1 MPLASWVACRGQCL
15 LLCVVGKGIYSN
27 ALGFLGGV
35 SWAMLVARV
44 CQLYPNA
51 ASATLVHKFFLVFS
65 KWCVHVLSCAELHCN
80 TEDDT
85 MLLCTLLYRCKVETL
100 GASNS
105 RSVGGSALTAT
116 TTTVS
121 VITTAFFP
129 GQPG

>member
-1 MPLASWVACRGQCL
+1 M
-15 LLCVVGKGIYSN
+15 VGKGIYSN

-51 ASATLVHKFFLVFS
+51 VSATLVHKFFLVFS

-80 TEDDT
+80 TEDDR
-85 MLLCTLLYRCKVETL
+85 MLLYRCKVETL
-100 GASNS
+100 GASSS
-105 RSVGGSALTAT
+105 RSVGASALTAT

-121 VITTAFFP
+121 VSQQPFFQDNLGEP
-129 GQPG
+129 APER